1 MFVIKWIFFS
11 DNTRVRIFIFFPE
24 FNIKF
29 HDKNSESDYYFFP
42 PRKSEYFIQQHW
54 ESEYFLEKKHKGD
67 MFRSCVLSY
76 IQYIFLYCEQSFS
89 LFKCIKCSSIVTKP
103 KFAWTY
109 FSTGNPVSGV
119 ISGLFQQSD
128 SFRIWY
134 VIYTFFTNDID
145 QMF

>member
-1 MFVIKWIFFS
+1 MNFFS

-89 LFKCIKCSSIVTKP
+89 LFKCIKCSSIVTNPNLHEPIFQPETQFLGSFPDCSNKVIRSV
-103 KFAWTY
+103 FDMS
-109 FSTGNPVSGV
+109 FILSSLMISTKCFN
-119 ISGLFQQSD
+119 
-128 SFRIWY
+128 
-134 VIYTFFTNDID
+134 
-145 QMF
+145 